1 MSEAVV
7 VTVTFRPV
15 EGAHDELVSA
25 LSVGI
30 AEVHTETGCEL
41 YAIHDAPDGTIIM
54 LEKWSSAE
62 DLDAHGGGDVV
73 ARMNATL
80 VGLLESPPEVTRLAP
95 IPAGSSYQGQL

>member
-7 VTVTFRPV
+7 VTVIFRPV
-15 EGAHDELVSA
+15 EGARDELVKA
-25 LSVGI
+25 LSAGI

-41 YAIHDAPDGTIIM
+41 YAIHDAPDGTIM
-54 LEKWSSAE
+54 LEKWSSAA
-62 DLDAHGGGDVV
+62 DLEAHGSGEIV

-80 VGLLESPPEVTRLAP
+80 VGLLESAPEITLLSP

>member
-15 EGAHDELVSA
+15 AGAHDDLVKA
-25 LSVGI
+25 LSAGI

-62 DLDAHGGGDVV
+62 DLEAHGAGEIV

-80 VGLLESPPEVTRLAP
+80 VGLLESAPEITLLSP
-95 IPAGSSYQGQL
+95 IPAGSSYQGKL